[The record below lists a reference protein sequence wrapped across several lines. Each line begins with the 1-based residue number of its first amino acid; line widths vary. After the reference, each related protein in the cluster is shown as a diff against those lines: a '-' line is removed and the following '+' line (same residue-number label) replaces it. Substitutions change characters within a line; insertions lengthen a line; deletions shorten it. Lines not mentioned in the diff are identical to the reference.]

1 MCAYTVS
8 LHISAAFLNSLHY
21 QGLAH
26 IFVFMRKSA
35 MCQYCSY
42 KLFETTL
49 IFSYFAWKI
58 RDRCSGLM
66 KCANIHG
73 KSKRRKPNLCRILP
87 NLKVWHDQLF
97 FQLSLNSQSRFL
109 VIYLRSL
116 KEQLS
121 KLLEGRFQSSLNV
134 VSLLFFSL
142 SS

>member
-1 MCAYTVS
+1 MQCVLTRLAQSAPITVS

-26 IFVFMRKSA
+26 ISVFMRKSE
-35 MCQYCSY
+35 MCQYCSP

-73 KSKRRKPNLCRILP
+73 KTKRRKPNLCRILTK
-87 NLKVWHDQLF
+87 LKVWHDQLF
-97 FQLSLNSQSRFL
+97 FSTEPELL
-109 VIYLRSL
+109 V
-116 KEQLS
+116 K
-121 KLLEGRFQSSLNV
+121 
-134 VSLLFFSL
+134 VSCHLFT
-142 SS
+142 

>member
-1 MCAYTVS
+1 MQHCGVENELQRSSGSLVHLFQLSKSGVQCVLTRLAQSAPITVS

-97 FQLSLNSQSRFL
+97 FQLSLNS
-109 VIYLRSL
+109 
-116 KEQLS
+116 
-121 KLLEGRFQSSLNV
+121 
-134 VSLLFFSL
+134 
-142 SS
+142 